1 MTRTLVRQAGP
12 VESLLDPEALSRLK
26 RMGGTKLVR
35 RMVGLFMQHA
45 GKHVESLRT
54 TRGCA
59 SHSQV
64 KMAAHSLKTSAGIL
78 GARRLLQVATDTE
91 SAATNEETKR
101 VRVLTAELCSEYDR
115 TAKHLTHLLVDL

>member
-1 MTRTLVRQAGP
+1 MTQPTA
-12 VESLLDPEALSRLK
+12 VESSLDMEALSRLE

-35 RMVGLFMQHA
+35 RMAGLFMQHA

-54 TRGCA
+54 TRGFA

-64 KMAAHSLKTSAGIL
+64 KMAAHSLRTSAGIL
-78 GARRLLQVATDTE
+78 GARRLLQLATDAE

-101 VRVLTAELCSEYDR
+101 MRVLTAELCSEFDR
-115 TAKHLTHLLVDL
+115 TAMQLTHLLVDLE